1 AYQEALRR
9 GLKAQ
14 AAAGV
19 RQELAE
25 LLVSQ
30 GKYADAEQVLAE
42 CDPAAAKAEP
52 VLLALRAECL
62 WGQGRW
68 EEAQPLLDQ
77 ALPAHPRSVEV
88 PRARAKIHLAADEYP
103 AAAGLLERAVALDKH
118 DLVSRHQLAQ
128 AYEALG
134 RRADAAEQR
143 RLHEQT
149 QRFLDELTRLNRE
162 AT

>member
-1 AYQEALRR
+1 
-9 GLKAQ
+9 
-14 AAAGV
+14 
-19 RQELAE
+19 
-25 LLVSQ
+25 
-30 GKYADAEQVLAE
+30 
-42 CDPAAAKAEP
+42 
-52 VLLALRAECL
+52 
-62 WGQGRW
+62 
-68 EEAQPLLDQ
+68 
-77 ALPAHPRSVEV
+77 
-88 PRARAKIHLAADEYP
+88 KIHLAADEYP

-162 AT
+162 ATARPWDAAVRGCLAEVCQELGKADLAAMWRAAAGACPPALGVRSGEGKQTALKLLEGTWKVVVYENEAVDLSGADFVKDGKWKWTFKG